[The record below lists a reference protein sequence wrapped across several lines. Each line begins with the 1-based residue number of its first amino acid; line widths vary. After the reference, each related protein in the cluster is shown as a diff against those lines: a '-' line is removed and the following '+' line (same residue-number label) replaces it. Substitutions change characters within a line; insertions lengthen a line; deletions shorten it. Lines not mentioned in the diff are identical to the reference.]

1 MRYLLFVLIC
11 TGTFLVPIYLYSKEA
26 TLELVPEGVPMV
38 PKVPTGRETIPAPG
52 IQYISIDCNITSSDM
67 GEMQSRYH
75 LDPLWWGINESKGV
89 LTLHRNKKSGS
100 WALLVTFSDNRTCV
114 VSTGR
119 EQHLIVEK
127 AGVLH

>member
-38 PKVPTGRETIPAPG
+38 PKVPTSRVNTPAPG

-75 LDPLWWGINESKGV
+75 LDPLWWGVNESKGV
-89 LTLHRNKKSGS
+89 LTLHRNEKSGS

-119 EQHLIVEK
+119 EQHLIVKE

>member
-1 MRYLLFVLIC
+1 MRYLLFVLVC
-11 TGTFLVPIYLYSKEA
+11 TSTFLVPIYLYSKEA

-38 PKVPTGRETIPAPG
+38 PKVPTSRETIPAPG

-67 GEMQSRYH
+67 GEMQTRYH
-75 LDPLWWGINESKGV
+75 LDPLWWGVNESKGV
-89 LTLHRNKKSGS
+89 LTLHRNEKSGS

-119 EQHLIVEK
+119 EQHLIVKE

>member
-11 TGTFLVPIYLYSKEA
+11 TSTFLVPIYLYSKEA

-38 PKVPTGRETIPAPG
+38 PKVPTSRVNTPAPG

-67 GEMQSRYH
+67 GKMQTRYH
-75 LDPLWWGINESKGV
+75 LAPLWWGVNESKGV
-89 LTLHRNKKSGS
+89 LTLHRNEKSGS

-119 EQHLIVEK
+119 EQHLVVKK